1 MAEND
6 AGEKRP
12 PDRTDTA
19 PDTRLS
25 GLADAIGGIASG
37 AATKQR
43 GPAPVHL
50 WHPAYCGEIPL
61 RIAADGTWF
70 YTGTPINRPAMVKL
84 FAGILRKDHERYV
97 LVTPV
102 ECVGIEVEDVPF
114 VAVAM
119 EIKGEAIRFVTS
131 LGDEVDAGAE
141 HPLRFVTEPD
151 GGVKPYVHIRGDLEA
166 RLTRTLAIDLL
177 DRAEERGGTIGV
189 ASGTAFFA
197 IGPVEALA

>member
-1 MAEND
+1 MAENH

-12 PDRTDTA
+12 PERVDVVSDA
-19 PDTRLS
+19 RLS
-25 GLADAIGGIASG
+25 SLADAIGGIAKG

-70 YTGTPINRPAMVKL
+70 YNGTTITRPAMVKL
-84 FAGILRKDHERYV
+84 FAGILRKDPERYV

-102 ECVGIEVEDVPF
+102 ECVGIEVDDVPF

-119 EIKGEAIRFVTS
+119 ETKSDTIRFVTS

-141 HPLRFVTEPD
+141 HPLRFVIAPD
-151 GGVKPYVHIRGDLEA
+151 GGVKPYVHIRGELEA

-177 DRAEERGGTIGV
+177 DRAEERDGTLGIV
-189 ASGTAFFA
+189 AGEAFFA
-197 IGPVEALA
+197 ICPVEATA